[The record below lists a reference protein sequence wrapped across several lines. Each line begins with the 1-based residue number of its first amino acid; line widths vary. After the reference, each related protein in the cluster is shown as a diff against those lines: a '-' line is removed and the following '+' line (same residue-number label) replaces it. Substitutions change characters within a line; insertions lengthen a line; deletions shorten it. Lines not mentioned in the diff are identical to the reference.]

1 MTQFKYII
9 ILMAVLGLSACK
21 NDTNSKEEVTYSN
34 SKTDKNISKEED
46 SHGDEVMLTDAQF
59 KALQMETS
67 VLTLRNMSGYVEANG
82 ELEVPPQNEAAV
94 TAVIG
99 ANVNSIEVI
108 EGDKI
113 EKNQVLAYLSH
124 PNIISIETNYLN
136 AFSNSSFLKN
146 NYERQKKLYE
156 AGVGSGMNFQKAE
169 SEYQASK
176 AVVKGLEAQ
185 LKLLNLSASG
195 IQKGNIYQ
203 RVALRSPI
211 EGYVQKVEVKTGQY
225 VDPQTELFEIV
236 DTHHVHADLMVFEKD
251 AQKIKKGQ
259 TVRFNVQSDTEKELV
274 ATVYSVGKTFEE
286 NPKAIHVHAEI
297 ENKNGN
303 LIPGMYI
310 RGKIEVETSK
320 TQAIPEGAIVKDGD
334 SFFVFTVENEGE
346 NWSFKPVEIIK
357 GVTSDGWVAITL
369 KTPLDASV
377 TFAVNNAYYLIA
389 ELKKGDSVHSH

>member
-1 MTQFKYII
+1 MTHFKYII
-9 ILMAVLGLSACK
+9 ILMAILGLSACK
-21 NDTNSKEEVTYSN
+21 NDTNSKEEVAHSN

-59 KALQMETS
+59 KALKMEKS
-67 VLTLRNMSGYVEANG
+67 VLSLRNMSGYVEANG

-94 TAVIG
+94 TAIIG

-124 PNIISIETNYLN
+124 PNIISMQTNYLN

-334 SFFVFTVENEGE
+334 SFFVFTVETEGE

-389 ELKKGDSVHSH
+389 ELKKGESAHSH

>member
-146 NYERQKKLYE
+146 NYERQKKLYK